1 MRPPRPPGSSLA
13 EAGNDRLHVLVVD
26 DHDVVHWGFKLLLSK
41 QSWVASAVSV
51 SNAEAALEHVRAQ
64 PVDVAL
70 VDLFLGSQS
79 GAELCQEIRRIS
91 PETPV
96 LLISGA
102 GSISPTAAKAAGATG
117 FVSKDWRAADI
128 AMAVR
133 MVARGM
139 TVFEPSG
146 KTDGDELTVRE
157 REVLELIAAGA
168 TNREIAERL
177 YLSPH
182 TVKEYTSSLY
192 KKLDVPN
199 RAGAARRAEQLGLGG

>member
-1 MRPPRPPGSSLA
+1 MSKSDR
-13 EAGNDRLHVLVVD
+13 EALDILVVD

-41 QSWVASAVSV
+41 QEWVSSCVSTTTARETIAHLQN
-51 SNAEAALEHVRAQ
+51 S

-70 VDLFLGSQS
+70 IDLFLGSES
-79 GAELCQEIRRIS
+79 GADLCEEVRRVS
-91 PETPV
+91 PSTGV

-102 GSISPTAAKAAGATG
+102 GTISPMAAKAAGASG

-128 AMAVR
+128 TMAVR

-139 TVFEPSG
+139 TVFEPTSEPAEMG
-146 KTDGDELTVRE
+146 LSTRE
-157 REVLELIAAGA
+157 REVLELIAAGS
-168 TNREIAERL
+168 TNKEIADRL

-192 KKLDVPN
+192 RKLKVRN
-199 RAGAARRAEQLGLGG
+199 RAEAARRAEQLGLGG

>member
-1 MRPPRPPGSSLA
+1 MADPGR
-13 EAGNDRLHVLVVD
+13 ERLHVLVVD
-26 DHDVVHWGFKLLLSK
+26 DHDVVHWGFKLLLSN

-51 SNAEAALEHVRAQ
+51 SDAEAALEHVRAK

-70 VDLFLGSQS
+70 IDLFLGSQS

-102 GSISPTAAKAAGATG
+102 GSISPTAAKAAGAAG

-139 TVFEPSG
+139 TVFEPGGEPGAVGLS
-146 KTDGDELTVRE
+146 VRE
-157 REVLELIAAGA
+157 REVLELIATGA

-192 KKLDVPN
+192 KKLEVRN
-199 RAGAARRAEQLGLGG
+199 RAGAARRAAQLGLGG